1 VQGSWVGEFVAWKR
15 RGGSHG
21 GSPNERS
28 LGEYAYVLYRV
39 EHKFGLNLH
48 TATLDEVNRFLDE
61 YRAKHALNGYIQVV
75 SVIKDALNYLKRKEI
90 SGEIRIP
97 KRASPDENIREQLI
111 RPEEI
116 ERLINGAPTLRDRL
130 LIELFDELGN
140 RRGEM
145 ANLRVKDVQFDQ
157 YSAVLW
163 LRGKTGTGSRRVYRA
178 VPDLRT
184 YLNDHP
190 FKEQPEYPL
199 LLTIDNSKPLSYQ
212 QIYIRIRTLSKR
224 ILKRP
229 IHPHQFR
236 HTRATEDAKWFN
248 DREMM
253 KLNRWRTSK
262 TIETY
267 THLTMRD
274 VDDKDLVLHGMKA
287 KQEILR
293 PIAETIRCPE
303 CHEEN
308 APIAIYCVKCG
319 NTLTKADLTREN
331 EQLKERL
338 KRQEERMNRIEGQ
351 FETILKTKFG
361 P

>member
-1 VQGSWVGEFVAWKR
+1 M
-15 RGGSHG
+15 H
-21 GSPNERS
+21 
-28 LGEYAYVLYRV
+28 
-39 EHKFGLNLH
+39 GLNLH
-48 TATLDEVNRFLDE
+48 TASLDDVTRFLDG
-61 YRAKHALNGYIQVV
+61 YRAKYALNGYIQVV
-75 SVIKDALNYLKRKEI
+75 SLVKDALNYLKRKEI

-97 KRASPDENIREQLI
+97 KRASPHENIREQLI
-111 RPEEI
+111 KPQEI

-190 FKEQPEYPL
+190 FKDQPEYSL
-199 LLTIDNSKPLSYQ
+199 LLTIDGSRPLSYE
-212 QIYIRIRTLSKR
+212 QIYKRIRTLGER
-224 ILKRP
+224 ILKRR

-253 KLNRWRTSK
+253 MLNRWSSSK

-319 NTLTKADLTREN
+319 NTLAKADLAREN
-331 EQLKERL
+331 EQLRNDVTNMKQDL
-338 KRQEERMNRIEGQ
+338 AKLHDQ
-351 FETILKTKFG
+351 FKTILKTKIV
-361 P
+361 PNR